1 MKKGLLKRSHAALED
16 EEKRGQPLCGKRGD
30 KRRPLI
36 LMAARIRRT
45 GNGGGVGWGGGGG
58 GHAC

>member
-1 MKKGLLKRSHAALED
+1 LED
-16 EEKRGQPLCGKRGD
+16 EEKGGQPLCGKRGD

-45 GNGGGVGWGGGGG
+45 GNRERGMEGE
-58 GHAC
+58 HAC